1 MAADRDPSNPSQL
14 AEDELADLIRSAVA
28 ELAARGTTSSFRAL
42 IEISGELG
50 SSLGEAAR
58 RVAEGTSWSQV
69 AEISGTSKQA
79 AWSRWHWS

>member
-1 MAADRDPSNPSQL
+1 MAADRDSLRQL
-14 AEDELADLIRSAVA
+14 SDDDVARLIRSAVA
-28 ELAARGTTSSFRAL
+28 ELAGRGTTSAFQAL
-42 IEISGELG
+42 IELSAYVGQ
-50 SSLGEAAR
+50 SVGEAAR